1 MMVGHLFSLRQ
12 PELLWRGQK
21 NSSSGKAHCQLCS
34 SGTLLYRNSNLYNCR
49 DRMAVFP
56 PPLGGCSSIS
66 ECDEYRGVGV
76 CRCVC
81 VFLCIYAHAHV
92 DANTCFMHS

>member
-34 SGTLLYRNSNLYNCR
+34 SGTLLCRNSNLYNSR
-49 DRMAVFP
+49 DRMAVFHHLWVVVLP
-56 PPLGGCSSIS
+56 CLSVMSK
-66 ECDEYRGVGV
+66 EV
-76 CRCVC
+76 
-81 VFLCIYAHAHV
+81 
-92 DANTCFMHS
+92 